1 MSDESLLDEAVAA
14 SEVAD
19 TNATSEATTETTE
32 PTIDDTAWYLSEGV
46 AGEGETPEWFK
57 SGKYQTV
64 EEQAKAYLGLE
75 SKLGS
80 FTGAPSDGYETVI
93 PEGLEVEIPSDD
105 PLLAN
110 FNDWAQKAGL
120 SQDAHSEL
128 LGVYIEGMMGSLP
141 DMEAEMKKIGPDA
154 NQRIT
159 DVVQWAKGTL
169 DQGEFETLQS
179 LATTADGFKL
189 LERMKSLTRETQ
201 ISAPD
206 TARPANSVTKEALY
220 DLMADEKYQSSAAF
234 RDEVKQKF
242 DDFFGKEPAKTI
254 RQ

>member
-1 MSDESLLDEAVAA
+1 MSEESLLSEAAV
-14 SEVAD
+14 SEETTDTNVAD
-19 TNATSEATTETTE
+19 STETTAE
-32 PTIDDTAWYLSEGV
+32 NSWFLSEGV

-64 EEQAKAYLGLE
+64 EDQAKAYLGLE

-93 PEGLEVEIPSDD
+93 PEGLGVEIPSDD

-128 LGVYIEGMMGSLP
+128 LGVYIEGMMGSQP

-154 NQRIT
+154 GQRVT
-159 DVVQWAKGTL
+159 DMIQWAKGTL

-220 DLMADEKYQSSAAF
+220 DLMADEKYQSSPAF